1 MTGMDIPA
9 PLVAWLGAGLLGI
22 GGIAFVEKLV
32 PAIPSYVLYVFL
44 GMTAIADP
52 AALGLTILA
61 TSVGSA
67 LGALC
72 WYLLGRALGPERTE
86 AAVLRF
92 GRWVHLD
99 IARYHW
105 LGEAY
110 RRRPFLISLFGQ
122 ITPVVRLYAPL
133 PAGMLGLKPLVF
145 LAAAVLGA
153 CLWNGLLL
161 GLGYVLRHGTHDPL
175 RVGLAVVIGMLVLEL
190 AAILVLQLRR
200 RST

>member
-1 MTGMDIPA
+1 MSPVDMPA
-9 PLVAWLGAGLLGI
+9 PLVALLGAGLVGI

-52 AALGLTILA
+52 SALGLTILA

-72 WYLLGRALGPERTE
+72 WYLLGRALGPQRTE
-86 AAVLRF
+86 MAVARF

-99 IARYHW
+99 VARYRW

-133 PAGMLGLKPLVF
+133 PAGMLGLKPIVF
-145 LAAAVLGA
+145 LAAALVGA
-153 CLWNGLLL
+153 CVWNGLLL
-161 GLGYVLRHGTHDPL
+161 GFGYALRHGTHDPL
-175 RVGLAVVIGMLVLEL
+175 RVGLAVIIGMLVLEL

-200 RST
+200 RAA